1 MTKDKKIE
9 SSEII
14 VPKGWK
20 YFPFGDVFEFI
31 QSNALSREQLT
42 FDEHEGEIFNIHYGD
57 IHSTYKSDILDFD
70 KEEKVP
76 RIKDVIESKSLAFL
90 KEGDLVI
97 ADASE
102 DYKGVAANLEIR
114 NIKNRKVTGGLHTF
128 VARDKSGLTAQ
139 GFRTYILKNPAI
151 TTDLK
156 KLATGSKVYGV
167 SKTNLATLKVLLPTE
182 KEQIKIAKIL
192 STWDN
197 AIESLEQLIAKK
209 EGTKKALMQ
218 QLLTGKKRFKKFKG
232 VKLKEYNLSEVTKL
246 VRGPFGGALKKE
258 IFVPSGYKV
267 YEQKNA
273 IYNDFKIGNYFID
286 DQKYN
291 ELKRFKIE
299 PNDVIMSCSG
309 TAGKLAVVPKDAQPG
324 IINQAL
330 LKITVKPDFLITD
343 YFIQFVNS
351 PLFLNQLFVDLAGGA
366 IKNVGSVSVLN
377 KLKIIV
383 PSLPEQKQI
392 ASVLSNA
399 DEELK
404 ALNEQLS
411 IYKNQKQGLMQQ
423 LLTGKIRVKI

>member
-20 YFPFGDVFEFI
+20 YLPFGDVFEFI

-57 IHSTYKSDILDFD
+57 IHATYKTDILDFD

-128 VARDKSGLTAQ
+128 VARDKSGLTVQ

-209 EGTKKALMQ
+209 ERAKKALMQ
-218 QLLTGKKRFKKFKG
+218 QLLTGKKRFKEFKG
-232 VKLKEYNLSEVTKL
+232 QKWKSTTVSEIADIKRGASSQYLNYVETGIRLLRINDFMSDSPVYIEHTKEISKFIVTTNDILIAGTGATAGITMYVDEKYNGLAFSYNAPRIRCNESLVNPLFIYYALNTDEVKLQQKSLFTGNAQ
-246 VRGPFGGALKKE
+246 PFLDIVA
-258 IFVPSGYKV
+258 
-267 YEQKNA
+267 
-273 IYNDFKIGNYFID
+273 IGNLI
-286 DQKYN
+286 
-291 ELKRFKIE
+291 
-299 PNDVIMSCSG
+299 
-309 TAGKLAVVPKDAQPG
+309 VPKISMDEQ
-324 IINQAL
+324 N
-330 LKITVKPDFLITD
+330 KITSI
-343 YFIQFVNS
+343 
-351 PLFLNQLFVDLAGGA
+351 LFA
-366 IKNVGSVSVLN
+366 
-377 KLKIIV
+377 
-383 PSLPEQKQI
+383 
-392 ASVLSNA
+392 A
-399 DEELK
+399 DEEIKTIQINLNHLK
-404 ALNEQLS
+404 S
-411 IYKNQKQGLMQQ
+411 QKQGLMQQ
-423 LLTGKIRVKI
+423 LLTGKIRAKI